1 MNFKSGDKVRRI
13 GQPYSLRHDIGDIG
27 LVVHASQASEWLTI
41 KSEKENC
48 NFDVLKEYYELVKD
62 EPESKFDLTKESW
75 FIRINNNNNEEYAII
90 QKWLFANGL
99 SWPFGNKEIMSIAS
113 DKITNIGHASNDGA
127 EFTYNWFEKQLA
139 GLGEIKFNFKPKLD
153 SVDLPETTR
162 AREVKAVEAQIASL
176 QEKLKTLKEQK

>member
-1 MNFKSGDKVRRI
+1 MSFEIGSKIRRI
-13 GQPYSLRHDIGDIG
+13 DADFSTWHKIGSIAEVVYSS
-27 LVVHASQASEWLTI
+27 VSSPWVTI
-41 KSEKENC
+41 KVEGYDEFNT
-48 NFDVLKEYYELVKD
+48 LKSYYEKVE
-62 EPESKFDLTKESW
+62 EPESKFNLLTESW
-75 FIRINNNNNEEYAII
+75 FIRVKNDEEGAII

-99 SWPFGNKEIMSIAS
+99 SWPFGNKDIMSIAS

-127 EFTYNWFEKQLA
+127 EFTYNWYEKQLT